1 MRIAK
6 VFTDVKG
13 GNGLEKIGGFKGC
26 KQLKNITIPDSV
38 KIIDSSA
45 FMECR
50 SLTTVKGG
58 ANVEKIYKE
67 AFCWCPQ
74 LKNIIIPEYC
84 KRNWNVCF
92 FGVS

>member
-1 MRIAK
+1 M
-6 VFTDVKG
+6 
-13 GNGLEKIGGFKGC
+13 
-26 KQLKNITIPDSV
+26 

-74 LKNIIIPEYC
+74 LKNIIIPDTVKEIGTYAFLGC
-84 KRNWNVCF
+84 RSLTTLTGGKNLEWLGSKV
-92 FGVS
+92 FGGCEQLKSII